1 MRESFE
7 TWIAEVLYCVRFL
20 PDRKAIRQELEAHYE
35 DHVRDL
41 ERLGYDHQLARK
53 RALGTM
59 GDPVEV
65 GQALDRVHKPWLGWL
80 WLASKGILMLSC
92 FLLLWTLPRITL
104 DSLTPVQ
111 RVGDYEPEGFF
122 YFSGDAPERT
132 ESVRTARGHGASTV
146 KRAGYTISIPYA
158 AAWKYSTVSDS
169 TGEPYDQYWLTIVVA
184 ADDQRFW
191 DRGPI
196 GMWQELRTLDDAGR
210 ICDTV
215 WDPEGGNFVRARSFH
230 DPFRSLSYYYIS
242 QLEPPGDWLEITYPY
257 GEPWSIRVDW
267 EEVQP

>member
-132 ESVRTARGHGASTV
+132 ESVRTARGLGASMTH
-146 KRAGYTISIPYA
+146 
-158 AAWKYSTVSDS
+158 
-169 TGEPYDQYWLTIVVA
+169 
-184 ADDQRFW
+184 
-191 DRGPI
+191 
-196 GMWQELRTLDDAGR
+196 
-210 ICDTV
+210 
-215 WDPEGGNFVRARSFH
+215 FV
-230 DPFRSLSYYYIS
+230 L
-242 QLEPPGDWLEITYPY
+242 
-257 GEPWSIRVDW
+257 
-267 EEVQP
+267 

>member
-122 YFSGDAPERT
+122 ISVGTHQNEPSLCGPHAGTELPPLSGPD
-132 ESVRTARGHGASTV
+132 
-146 KRAGYTISIPYA
+146 I
-158 AAWKYSTVSDS
+158 
-169 TGEPYDQYWLTIVVA
+169 
-184 ADDQRFW
+184 
-191 DRGPI
+191 
-196 GMWQELRTLDDAGR
+196 
-210 ICDTV
+210 
-215 WDPEGGNFVRARSFH
+215 
-230 DPFRSLSYYYIS
+230 RSLYPMRRCGNI
-242 QLEPPGDWLEITYPY
+242 PPCPIPPVSRMTNIG
-257 GEPWSIRVDW
+257 
-267 EEVQP
+267 